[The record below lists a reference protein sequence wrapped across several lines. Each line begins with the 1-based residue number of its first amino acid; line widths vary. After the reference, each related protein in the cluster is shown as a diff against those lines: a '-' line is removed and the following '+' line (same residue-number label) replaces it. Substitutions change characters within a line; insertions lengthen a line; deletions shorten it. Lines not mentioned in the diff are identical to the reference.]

1 MVVVDEP
8 EEGAGAGGG
17 GDVDGEEEVE
27 KVDVEAAK
35 VLVRDV
41 LEAGRGG
48 AGRGEVRRGLKSG
61 KEGRT
66 VKLFERQKRTL
77 TMLEVGTM
85 PLPCGMSGMSGR

>member
-1 MVVVDEP
+1 MVDEP
-8 EEGAGAGGG
+8 EEGAGAGGR

-48 AGRGEVRRGLKSG
+48 ARSG
-61 KEGRT
+61 G
-66 VKLFERQKRTL
+66 
-77 TMLEVGTM
+77 G
-85 PLPCGMSGMSGR
+85 

>member
-41 LEAGRGG
+41 LEAGRGEERG
-48 AGRGEVRRGLKSG
+48 REAGRRDAR
-61 KEGRT
+61 
-66 VKLFERQKRTL
+66 
-77 TMLEVGTM
+77 
-85 PLPCGMSGMSGR
+85 